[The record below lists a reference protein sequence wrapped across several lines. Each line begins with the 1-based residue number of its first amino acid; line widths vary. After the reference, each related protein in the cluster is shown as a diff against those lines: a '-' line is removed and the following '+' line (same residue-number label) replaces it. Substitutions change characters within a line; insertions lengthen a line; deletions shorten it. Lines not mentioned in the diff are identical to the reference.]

1 MLSTANSA
9 ISSVITTL
17 NSMATALTEAQNPNA
32 NLTAINTSLASLGSE
47 LTDAVDNASFNGL
60 NMLNGTTT
68 ATVAFVSGYNATNNG
83 GTVNTISMATQM
95 VYGTPSRHRRARG
108 DHRRLIAQLRRRP

>member
-32 NLTAINTSLASLGSE
+32 NLSAINTSLVSLGSE
-47 LTDAVDNASFNGL
+47 LTDAVNNASFNGL
-60 NMLNGTTT
+60 NITNGTVTT
-68 ATVAFVSGYNATNNG
+68 DVAGTSNIGVNFVSGYNATANG
-83 GTVNTISMATQM
+83 GTVNTIGMAT
-95 VYGTPSRHRRARG
+95 
-108 DHRRLIAQLRRRP
+108 